1 MFEYYLTGNANSGKT
16 TLYNALC
23 KADEKTG
30 NWHGVTAVV
39 KKSGYMFDN
48 EKFLVSDLPG
58 IYSLNP
64 VSLEEKN
71 SVDAIKSV
79 KEQLIV
85 VVIDINS
92 LQSGIKLCKDLLKEK
107 LKFTVVLTKT
117 QRKKMSLINK
127 CERIFG
133 IKCFCVNAY
142 DRKSVKAFKESV
154 KNLPIVTE
162 IKDEKIEQN
171 NFKSIDKIFLN
182 SFFNLVFFIVFSC
195 VALYCSIGKYSLG
208 SFLSDKLN
216 SQTENFS
223 VRAYAF
229 LNGRV
234 TELVRKIIV
243 KGVIEGIGSVLSFI
257 PQIFILNFFISLYEE
272 SGFAERTSC
281 CVGVSLSK
289 LGLGVKCLFPLV
301 SGLTCTGVSCEL
313 CNSCE
318 NEKIKKR
325 TMDCLSFVPCSAK
338 NATLIYLCK
347 TFFAKPFIAIISLYV
362 LQVFI
367 IVFLAVAL
375 KLIYGVQRQPL
386 IKELDCLR
394 FPPVSFIFK
403 RSFKAVGDFVKKV
416 GIIITLISVS
426 LTLFTAVNANFSFC
440 ENLSESLLA
449 FVAKKISFVFY
460 PLGIYDWRYSV
471 GAICGFFAKEGVIGA
486 CSSLNLSRA
495 GLSFASRFSYCVFI
509 SLYSP
514 CFVAL
519 ASFKKESNFAFS
531 LKIFI
536 RNTLIGYI
544 GGFLCYKTLNKNYL
558 SLIIF
563 LIAVIIITAVL
574 YGIKKRNGRKTRVN
588 FGNSSS
594 SRNRI

>member
-16 TLYNALC
+16 TLYNAVC

-39 KKSGYMFDN
+39 KKSGYTFEN
-48 EKFLVSDLPG
+48 ESFLVSDLPG
-58 IYSLNP
+58 IYSLTP

-71 SVDAIKSV
+71 SVEAIKSV
-79 KEQLIV
+79 KNQLIV

-92 LQSGIKLCKDLLKEK
+92 IQGGIRLCKDLLKEK

-117 QRKKMSLINK
+117 QGKKVSLINK
-127 CERIFG
+127 CERILG

-142 DRKSVKAFKESV
+142 DKKSVKAFKESV
-154 KNLPIVTE
+154 KKLPIVTE
-162 IKDEKIEQN
+162 IKDEEIAQN
-171 NFKSIDKIFLN
+171 NFKRIDKFFLN
-182 SFFNLVFFIVFSC
+182 SFFNLLFFAFFSC
-195 VALYCSIGKYSLG
+195 VALYSSIGKYSLG
-208 SFLSDKLN
+208 SFFSDKLN

-243 KGVIEGIGSVLSFI
+243 KGVIEGVGSVICFI
-257 PQIFILNFFISLYEE
+257 PQVFILNFFISLYEE

-301 SGLTCTGVSCEL
+301 SGLTCTALSCEL

-347 TFFAKPFIAIISLYV
+347 TFFARPFIAIISLYV

-367 IVFLAVAL
+367 IVFLAVFL
-375 KLIYGVQRQPL
+375 KFVYGVQRQPL
-386 IKELDCLR
+386 IKELDALC
-394 FPPVSFIFK
+394 FPPVSLIFK
-403 RSFKAVGDFVKKV
+403 KSFKAVGDFVKKA
-416 GIIITLISVS
+416 GIVIALISVS
-426 LTLFTAVNANFSFC
+426 LTLFTTVNVNFNYC
-440 ENLSESLLA
+440 ENLSESILG
-449 FVAKKISFVFY
+449 FFAKKISFVFY

-471 GAICGFFAKEGVIGA
+471 GAICGAFAKEGVIGA

-509 SLYSP
+509 ALYSP

-519 ASFKKESNFAFS
+519 ASFKRQSNFVFS

-563 LIAVIIITAVL
+563 SIAVIMFVTVF
-574 YGIKKRNGRKTRVN
+574 YEIKKRNGRKTRVN

-594 SRNRI
+594 SRNRV